1 MSLISIDI
9 NPLLNAALGIF
20 MWMMSTKALAHRTKP
35 YVVPDNLTLGVPP
48 LPIRNGLIHSPN
60 GAVIKFIQ
68 EVNSVFTQVPSAS
81 SLSCELH

>member
-20 MWMMSTKALAHRTKP
+20 MWMMPTKALAHRTKP

-48 LPIRNGLIHSPN
+48 LPFRNGLSTSPN
-60 GAVIKFIQ
+60 GAFFLFIQ
-68 EVNSVFTQVPSAS
+68 EVNSVSFRCAISIKLFS
-81 SLSCELH
+81 SVK